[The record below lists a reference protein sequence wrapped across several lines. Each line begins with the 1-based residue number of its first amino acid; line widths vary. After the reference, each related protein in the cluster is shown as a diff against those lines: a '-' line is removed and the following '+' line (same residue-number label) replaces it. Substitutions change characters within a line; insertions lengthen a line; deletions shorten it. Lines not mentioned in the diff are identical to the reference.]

1 MASFMLSLFP
11 PMYYI
16 YIVDSGV
23 DRAHEGGALGHMTA
37 LGQRVK
43 ELRVSKGMT
52 QQRLAEKAEV
62 SHSLISALESGR
74 RKYVSA
80 QDIERLA
87 KALDVPSNDL
97 WKLVPGGKSEQR
109 YIPISGTGTSGM
121 AKSA

>member
-1 MASFMLSLFP
+1 
-11 PMYYI
+11 
-16 YIVDSGV
+16 
-23 DRAHEGGALGHMTA
+23 MTA
-37 LGQRVK
+37 LGQKVK
-43 ELRVSKGMT
+43 ELRVSRGMT

-87 KALDVPSNDL
+87 RALDVSSGDL
-97 WKLVPGGKSEQR
+97 WRLVPGGKSDQR
-109 YIPISGTGTSGM
+109 YIAITGTSGSQM

>member
-1 MASFMLSLFP
+1 
-11 PMYYI
+11 
-16 YIVDSGV
+16 
-23 DRAHEGGALGHMTA
+23 MTA
-37 LGQRVK
+37 LGQKVK

-87 KALDVPSNDL
+87 KALDVPANDF

-109 YIPISGTGTSGM
+109 YIPITGTGRSEM

>member
-1 MASFMLSLFP
+1 
-11 PMYYI
+11 
-16 YIVDSGV
+16 
-23 DRAHEGGALGHMTA
+23 MTA
-37 LGQRVK
+37 LGQKVK

-87 KALDVPSNDL
+87 KALDIHSNDL

-109 YIPISGTGTSGM
+109 YIPITGTSSQM
-121 AKSA
+121 AKSAYLGQRSTLWGREPCCRPQGMSA

>member
-1 MASFMLSLFP
+1 
-11 PMYYI
+11 
-16 YIVDSGV
+16 
-23 DRAHEGGALGHMTA
+23 MTA
-37 LGQRVK
+37 LGQKVK
-43 ELRVSKGMT
+43 EMRVTRGMT

-87 KALDVPSNDL
+87 RALDIPANDL

-109 YIPISGTGTSGM
+109 YISITSSGQM

>member
-1 MASFMLSLFP
+1 
-11 PMYYI
+11 
-16 YIVDSGV
+16 
-23 DRAHEGGALGHMTA
+23 MTK
-37 LGQRVK
+37 LGQKVK

-87 KALDVPSNDL
+87 KAVDISANDL
-97 WKLVPGGKSEQR
+97 WKMVPGGKSDQR
-109 YIPISGTGTSGM
+109 YIPIMSAGSEM

>member
-1 MASFMLSLFP
+1 
-11 PMYYI
+11 
-16 YIVDSGV
+16 
-23 DRAHEGGALGHMTA
+23 MTA

-43 ELRVSKGMT
+43 EMRVSKGMT
-52 QQRLAEKAEV
+52 QQRLAEMADV

-87 KALDVPSNDL
+87 KALETPENEL
-97 WKLVPGGKSEQR
+97 WKLVPGGRSEQR
-109 YIPISGTGTSGM
+109 YIPITGPSQAGM

>member
-1 MASFMLSLFP
+1 
-11 PMYYI
+11 
-16 YIVDSGV
+16 
-23 DRAHEGGALGHMTA
+23 MTA
-37 LGQRVK
+37 LGQKVK

-87 KALDVPSNDL
+87 KALDMPSNEL

-109 YIPISGTGTSGM
+109 YIPITGTGTSGM